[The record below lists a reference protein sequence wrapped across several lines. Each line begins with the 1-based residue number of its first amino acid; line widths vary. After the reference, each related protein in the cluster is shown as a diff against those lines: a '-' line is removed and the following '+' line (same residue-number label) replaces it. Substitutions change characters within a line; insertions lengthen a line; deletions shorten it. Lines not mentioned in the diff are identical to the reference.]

1 MLESLSLLLQIMSLD
16 TPEDEYVLKW
26 MECVI
31 KSPSRVSM
39 T

>member
-16 TPEDEYVLKW
+16 TSENEYVLKC

-31 KSPSRVSM
+31 KSLSGVSM

>member
-1 MLESLSLLLQIMSLD
+1 MLEYMSLLLGTMPLD
-16 TPEDEYVLKW
+16 TPENEYVLKW

-31 KSPSRVSM
+31 KSLSGVSM

>member
-1 MLESLSLLLQIMSLD
+1 MLEPLSLLLQTMSLD
-16 TPEDEYVLKW
+16 TPENEYVLKW

-31 KSPSRVSM
+31 KSLSRVSM